1 MYGVDIQG
9 MPQRG
14 WLERHW
20 KLALVILLVVAVL
33 FTVAVCAAV
42 FLALSNS
49 EVPNKAFELAKRNP
63 MLTER
68 LGSPLRK
75 GWLVAGSIETTAASG
90 HAELAVP
97 ISGPKGSGTLYVE
110 AHKEAGLWKI
120 DLLQFGSKG
129 SDERMDLLLSTP
141 GASQAQ

>member
-9 MPQRG
+9 MPQGG
-14 WLERHW
+14 WLGRHW
-20 KLALVILLVVAVL
+20 KLVLVLVLAVAVLLVVM
-33 FTVAVCAAV
+33 VCAAV
-42 FLALSNS
+42 FMAMSNS
-49 EVPNKAFELAKRNP
+49 EVPSKAFALAERNP
-63 MLTER
+63 VLTER

-75 GWLVAGSIETTAASG
+75 GWLVSGSIETTAASG

-110 AHKEAGLWKI
+110 AHKQAGLWKI

-129 SDERMDLLLSTP
+129 SDERMDLLLSPP
-141 GASQAQ
+141 GPSQ

>member
-14 WLERHW
+14 WLGRHW
-20 KLALVILLVVAVL
+20 KLVVVLVLLVVVIFAV
-33 FTVAVCAAV
+33 VVCAIV
-42 FLALSNS
+42 FLAMSNS
-49 EVPNKAFELAKRNP
+49 EVDNKAFALAEQNP

-75 GWLVAGSIETTAASG
+75 GWFVGGSIETTPASG
-90 HAELAVP
+90 HAELAIPV
-97 ISGPKGSGTLYVE
+97 SGPRGSGTLYVE
-110 AHKEAGLWKI
+110 AHKQAGLWKI

-129 SDERMDLLLSTP
+129 SEERLDLLLSAP
-141 GASQAQ
+141 PQAQ